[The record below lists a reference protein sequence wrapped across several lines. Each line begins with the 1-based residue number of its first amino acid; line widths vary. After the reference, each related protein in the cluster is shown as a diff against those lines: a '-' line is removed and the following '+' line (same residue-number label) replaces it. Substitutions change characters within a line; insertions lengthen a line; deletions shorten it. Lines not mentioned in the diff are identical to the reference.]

1 MGGESYLKSKLYLR
15 NKNLILK
22 DVKLVS
28 REKAR
33 ELDQIAEREYGIPT
47 LLLMENAGRMIAEN
61 VLKIVSEIGLKNIVI
76 VAGKGNNG
84 GDGFCAAK
92 HIKNQRKEINIKII
106 ILEDEGKLKGDALVN
121 FQIAKKMEIPI
132 VQLKNGGE
140 LKNFLPEEGILID
153 AIFGTGLSKDIE
165 DKFFLDVIET
175 INLWKEADEEKKDKN
190 KKRFVVAVDIP
201 SGLDSN
207 QGIPRPKAVKAD
219 ITITFAPAKVGLFVG
234 EASKFTGKVIIED
247 IGIPVELW
255 EYSEF
260 TLISKEI
267 VRGILKERED
277 LSHKG
282 TYGHLLCIVG
292 GLGRAGAA
300 VLSGKGALHI
310 GTGLV
315 TIITPDVVYNPV
327 ASGAREFMVIPAS
340 SQNKTFSEKACEVI
354 DEHIEGK
361 TAILIGPGIWDEE
374 GSQKVLIHTINRAK
388 EKKIPVVI
396 DADAINILS
405 HLDLGI
411 LDGVSGVIT
420 PHPGEAARL
429 IKKTTSEIQKDRIQS
444 AKEISQRT
452 KLVSVLKGFR
462 TIITDGENFFINT
475 TGGAELAT
483 GGTGDVLAGIIGG
496 LLAQGYSLMESAV
509 AGVFIHG
516 LAGEIVSKEKK
527 FKLSLAEEVA
537 ENLERA
543 LAEILST

>member
-1 MGGESYLKSKLYLR
+1 MNEKLDNEKLDLKH
-15 NKNLILK
+15 IEVLK

-28 REKAR
+28 RERAR
-33 ELDQIAEREYGIPT
+33 ELDLIAEREYNIPT

-61 VLKIVSEIGLKNIVI
+61 VLNIVSERGFENIVI
-76 VAGKGNNG
+76 IAGKGNNG

-92 HIKNQRKEINIKII
+92 HIKNQRKKINLKIVL
-106 ILEDEGKLKGDALVN
+106 LEDEGKIRGDALIN
-121 FQIAKKMEIPI
+121 FQIAKKLGISI
-132 VQLKNGGE
+132 VRIREANE
-140 LKNFLPEEGILID
+140 LKNLLPKEGIVID

-165 DKFFLDVIET
+165 DKFILDVIDE
-175 INLWKEADEEKKDKN
+175 INLWKETEEKS

-234 EASKFTGKVIIED
+234 EAVKYTGKVITED

-255 EYSEF
+255 ENSEF
-260 TLISKEI
+260 NLISKEI
-267 VRGILKERED
+267 VREILKQRED

-315 TIITPDVVYNPV
+315 TIITPDLVYNPV
-327 ASGAREFMVIPAS
+327 ASGAREFMVIPAPS
-340 SQNKTFSEKACEVI
+340 HNKTFSEKACETI
-354 DEHIEGK
+354 DKYIEGK

-374 GSQKVLIHTINRAK
+374 GSQKVLIHTINKAK
-388 EKKIPVVI
+388 EKKIPI
-396 DADAINILS
+396 IFDADAINILS
-405 HLDLGI
+405 HLDLSI
-411 LDGVSGVIT
+411 VDGVDGVIT

-444 AKEISQRT
+444 AKEINQKT
-452 KLVSVLKGFR
+452 KLVAVLKGFR
-462 TIITDGENFFINT
+462 TVITDGKSFFINT

-483 GGTGDVLAGIIGG
+483 GGTGDVLAGVIGG
-496 LLAQGYSLMESAV
+496 LLAQGYSSIHAAI

-516 LAGEIVSKEKK
+516 LAGEVVSKEKK

-537 ENLERA
+537 ENLEKA
-543 LAEILST
+543 LAEIFST

>member
-1 MGGESYLKSKLYLR
+1 MNEKLDNEKLDLKH
-15 NKNLILK
+15 IEVLK

-28 REKAR
+28 RERAR
-33 ELDQIAEREYGIPT
+33 ELDLIAEREYNIPT

-61 VLKIVSEIGLKNIVI
+61 VLNIVSERGFENIVI
-76 VAGKGNNG
+76 IAGKGNNG

-92 HIKNQRKEINIKII
+92 HIKNQRKKINLKIVL
-106 ILEDEGKLKGDALVN
+106 LEDEGKIRGDALIN
-121 FQIAKKMEIPI
+121 FQIAKKLGISI
-132 VQLKNGGE
+132 VRIREANE
-140 LKNFLPEEGILID
+140 LKNLLPKEGIVID

-165 DKFFLDVIET
+165 DKFILDVIDE
-175 INLWKEADEEKKDKN
+175 INLWKETEEKS

-219 ITITFAPAKVGLFVG
+219 ITITFAPAKVGLFIG
-234 EASKFTGKVIIED
+234 EAVKYTGKVITED

-255 EYSEF
+255 ENSEF
-260 TLISKEI
+260 NLISKEI
-267 VRGILKERED
+267 VREILKQRED

-300 VLSGKGALHI
+300 GLSGKGALHI

-315 TIITPDVVYNPV
+315 TIITPDLVYNPV
-327 ASGAREFMVIPAS
+327 ASGAREFMVIPAPS
-340 SQNKTFSEKACEVI
+340 HNKTFLEKACETI
-354 DEHIEGK
+354 DKHIEGK

-374 GSQKVLIHTINRAK
+374 GSQKVLIHTINKAK
-388 EKKIPVVI
+388 EKKIPI
-396 DADAINILS
+396 IFDADAINILS
-405 HLDLGI
+405 HLDLSI
-411 LDGVSGVIT
+411 VDGVDGVIT

-444 AKEISQRT
+444 AKEISQKT
-452 KLVSVLKGFR
+452 KLVAVLKGFR
-462 TIITDGENFFINT
+462 TVITDGKSFFINT

-483 GGTGDVLAGIIGG
+483 GGTGDVLAGVIGG
-496 LLAQGYSLMESAV
+496 LLAQGYSSIHAAI

-516 LAGEIVSKEKK
+516 LAGEVVSKEKK

-537 ENLERA
+537 ENLEKA
-543 LAEILST
+543 LAEIFST

>member
-1 MGGESYLKSKLYLR
+1 MNEKLDLKY
-15 NKNLILK
+15 IELK

-28 REKAR
+28 RERAR
-33 ELDQIAEREYGIPT
+33 ELDLIAEKEYSIPT

-61 VLKIVSEIGLKNIVI
+61 VLKVASERGFENIVI

-92 HIKNQRKEINIKII
+92 HIKNQRKKINLKIVL
-106 ILEDEGKLKGDALVN
+106 LEDEKKLKGDALIN
-121 FQIAKKMEIPI
+121 FQIAKKMGISI
-132 VQLKNGGE
+132 IQIRDVNE
-140 LKNFLPEEGILID
+140 LKNLLPKEGIVID
-153 AIFGTGLSKDIE
+153 AIFGTGLAKDIE
-165 DKFFLDVIET
+165 DKFILDVIDE
-175 INLWKEADEEKKDKN
+175 INLWKEVAEN

-207 QGIPRPKAVKAD
+207 QGIPRPKSVKAD

-234 EASKFTGKVIIED
+234 EATKYTGKVIIED
-247 IGIPVELW
+247 IGIPTELW
-255 EYSEF
+255 ENSEF
-260 TLISKEI
+260 NLTSKEI
-267 VRGILKERED
+267 VRGILKQRED

-315 TIITPDVVYNPV
+315 TIITPDLVYNPV
-327 ASGAREFMVIPAS
+327 ASGAREFMVIPAPS
-340 SQNKTFSEKACEVI
+340 YNKTFSEKACEII

-374 GSQKVLIHTINRAK
+374 GSQKVLIHTINKAK
-388 EKKIPVVI
+388 EKKIPI
-396 DADAINILS
+396 ILDADAINILS
-405 HLDLGI
+405 HIDLGI
-411 LDGVSGVIT
+411 FDGVSGVIT
-420 PHPGEAARL
+420 PHPGEAGRL
-429 IKKTTSEIQKDRIQS
+429 LKKTTAEIQKDRIQS
-444 AKEISQRT
+444 AKEISLKT
-452 KLVSVLKGFR
+452 KSVTVLKGFR
-462 TIITDGENFFINT
+462 TIITDGENFYINT

-483 GGTGDVLAGIIGG
+483 GGTGDVLAGVIGG
-496 LLAQGYSLMESAV
+496 LLAQGYSPLHSAV
-509 AGVFIHG
+509 SGVFIHG
-516 LAGEIVSKEKK
+516 LAGEIVAKEKR

-537 ENLERA
+537 ENLEKA

>member
-1 MGGESYLKSKLYLR
+1 MNEKLDNEKLDLKH
-15 NKNLILK
+15 IEVLK

-28 REKAR
+28 RERAR
-33 ELDQIAEREYGIPT
+33 ELDLIAEREYNIPT

-61 VLKIVSEIGLKNIVI
+61 VLNIVSERGFENIVI
-76 VAGKGNNG
+76 IAGKGNNG

-92 HIKNQRKEINIKII
+92 HIKNQRKKINLKIVL
-106 ILEDEGKLKGDALVN
+106 LEDEGKIRGDALIN
-121 FQIAKKMEIPI
+121 FQIAKKLGISI
-132 VQLKNGGE
+132 VRIREANE
-140 LKNFLPEEGILID
+140 LKNLLPKEGIVID

-165 DKFFLDVIET
+165 DKFILDVIDE
-175 INLWKEADEEKKDKN
+175 INLWKETEEKS

-219 ITITFAPAKVGLFVG
+219 ITITFAPAKVGLFIG
-234 EASKFTGKVIIED
+234 EAVKYTGKVITED

-255 EYSEF
+255 ENSEF
-260 TLISKEI
+260 NLISKEI
-267 VRGILKERED
+267 VREILKQRED

-315 TIITPDVVYNPV
+315 TIITPDLVYNPV
-327 ASGAREFMVIPAS
+327 ASGAREFMVIPAPS
-340 SQNKTFSEKACEVI
+340 HNKTFSEKACETV
-354 DEHIEGK
+354 DKYIEGK

-374 GSQKVLIHTINRAK
+374 GSQKVLIHTINKAK
-388 EKKIPVVI
+388 EKKIPI
-396 DADAINILS
+396 IFDADAINILS
-405 HLDLGI
+405 HLDLSI
-411 LDGVSGVIT
+411 VDGVDGVIT

-444 AKEISQRT
+444 AKEISQKT
-452 KLVSVLKGFR
+452 KLVAVLKGFR
-462 TIITDGENFFINT
+462 TVITDGKSFFINT

-483 GGTGDVLAGIIGG
+483 GGTGDVLAGVIGG
-496 LLAQGYSLMESAV
+496 LLAQGYSSIHAAI

-516 LAGEIVSKEKK
+516 LAGEVVSKEKK

-537 ENLERA
+537 ENLEKA
-543 LAEILST
+543 LAEIFST

>member
-1 MGGESYLKSKLYLR
+1 MNERLNERLGLKHIE
-15 NKNLILK
+15 NLK
-22 DVKLVS
+22 DIKLVS
-28 REKAR
+28 RERAR
-33 ELDQIAEREYGIPT
+33 ELDLIAEKEYSIPT
-47 LLLMENAGRMIAEN
+47 LLLMENAGRMISENALKIIAEKEFEN
-61 VLKIVSEIGLKNIVI
+61 VVI
-76 VAGKGNNG
+76 IAGKGNNG

-92 HIKNQRKEINIKII
+92 HIKNQRKKTDIKII
-106 ILEDEGKLKGDALVN
+106 ILEDEKKIKGDALVN
-121 FQIAKKMEIPI
+121 FQIVKKMGIPV
-132 VQLKNGGE
+132 VQIRESDE
-140 LKNFLPEEGILID
+140 LKNILPKEGIVID

-165 DKFFLDVIET
+165 DKFILNIIDE
-175 INLWKEADEEKKDKN
+175 INLWKEADEEKKDKD

-207 QGIPRPKAVKAD
+207 QGVPRPKAVKAD
-219 ITITFAPAKVGLFVG
+219 MTITFAPAKVGLFTG
-234 EASKFTGKVIIED
+234 DSAKFTGKIIIED

-255 EYSEF
+255 ENSEF
-260 TLISKEI
+260 TLIAKEI
-267 VRGILKERED
+267 VRGILKGRDD

-327 ASGAREFMVIPAS
+327 ASGAREFMVIPAP

-429 IKKTTSEIQKDRIQS
+429 LKKTTSEIQKDRIQS
-444 AKEISQRT
+444 AKEISQKT

-462 TIITDGENFFINT
+462 TVITDGENFFINT

-543 LAEILST
+543 LAEIFSV